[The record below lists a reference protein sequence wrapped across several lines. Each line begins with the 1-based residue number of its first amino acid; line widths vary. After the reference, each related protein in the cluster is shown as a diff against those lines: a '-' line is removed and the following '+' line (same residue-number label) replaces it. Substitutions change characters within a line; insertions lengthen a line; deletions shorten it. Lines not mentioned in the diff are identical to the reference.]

1 MIYTDFESILVT
13 DDNGKQYPEEFLT
26 NKYQKLLF
34 AVMAIRLYV
43 LIIIFANLL
52 RFSQVNM
59 RFTR

>member
-13 DDNGKQYPEEFLT
+13 DDHGKQYPEEFLT

-43 LIIIFANLL
+43 LIIIFVNLL
-52 RFSQVNM
+52 RFS
-59 RFTR
+59 